1 MRCRFVSRRGSRCPP
16 GAMEAREGR
25 STATMRAGTSTLDHF
40 MTCESYVLRA
50 SASACIAPAELS
62 VPGCSSSHEPP
73 LSKIN
78 KSCVFVLTPAPRR
91 TRTQAHKCRE
101 RGGSS
106 TRDAIEA
113 PR

>member
-1 MRCRFVSRRGSRCPP
+1 
-16 GAMEAREGR
+16 
-25 STATMRAGTSTLDHF
+25 

-50 SASACIAPAELS
+50 SASACIGSAELS
-62 VPGCSSSHEPP
+62 VPGCASSHMLP

-78 KSCVFVLTPAPRR
+78 KSCVFVLTPAPGR

-101 RGGSS
+101 CGGAS